1 MCPRVTRLRPFHN
14 FRILIYFKKTK
25 VVKTEA
31 IVLGKIAGNES
42 MKTKSKPQR
51 GLQLSLFEAE
61 ASIPTEFPE
70 P

>member
-1 MCPRVTRLRPFHN
+1 M
-14 FRILIYFKKTK
+14 
-25 VVKTEA
+25 KTEA
-31 IVLGKIAGNES
+31 IVLGKIAVNES
-42 MKTKSKPQR
+42 MKSKSKPQR

>member
-1 MCPRVTRLRPFHN
+1 M
-14 FRILIYFKKTK
+14 
-25 VVKTEA
+25 KTEA
-31 IVLGKIAGNES
+31 IVLGKIAVNES
-42 MKTKSKPQR
+42 MKTLW